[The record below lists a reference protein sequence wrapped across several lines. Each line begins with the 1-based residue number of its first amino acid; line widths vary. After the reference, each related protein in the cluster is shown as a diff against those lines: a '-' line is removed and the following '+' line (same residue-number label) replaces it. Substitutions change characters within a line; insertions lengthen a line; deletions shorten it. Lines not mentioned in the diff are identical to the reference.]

1 MLPDGWRKYSAYG
14 KILCKR
20 AANMF
25 MPLLGKEELR
35 IKTWRCLAQKNGV
48 RVGPREPSEETASLS
63 LKAVSHCHA
72 KPISGVRRQRVR
84 RKHAGAPCPKRETGM
99 KRKRPAERTRDV
111 LGSRMKTHDVCAARP
126 CPDPGRR
133 LRGRCAARGS
143 APRRLRRRS
152 EDTWP
157 GHLRGDA
164 AAPPDA
170 CPGPTRHQG
179 APHCPGG
186 GGQALSRPRGR
197 GRRPGRGPAQGR
209 GARPPFL
216 TDVGGLGGGQIK
228 QAWQGVF
235 RVSPEDP
242 RARPP
247 CACPG
252 PWLLR
257 VWWVAGA
264 RAWGEDSR
272 SEETRTAP
280 LQGSL
285 GISGKCGTFSWR
297 GHSTGRFGVKNH
309 LFDSKRNNA
318 NVL

>member
-1 MLPDGWRKYSAYG
+1 
-14 KILCKR
+14 
-20 AANMF
+20 
-25 MPLLGKEELR
+25 
-35 IKTWRCLAQKNGV
+35 
-48 RVGPREPSEETASLS
+48 
-63 LKAVSHCHA
+63 
-72 KPISGVRRQRVR
+72 
-84 RKHAGAPCPKRETGM
+84 M
-99 KRKRPAERTRDV
+99 KRKRRAERTRDV
-111 LGSRMKTHDVCAARP
+111 SGSRMKTHDVCAARP

-170 CPGPTRHQG
+170 RPGPTRHQG

-186 GGQALSRPRGR
+186 GGGTGAVSAPRAREATGQRPCA
-197 GRRPGRGPAQGR
+197 RPG
-209 GARPPFL
+209 GAAAVSDRRW
-216 TDVGGLGGGQIK
+216 GAGGGQIK

-264 RAWGEDSR
+264 RAWGEDSPP
-272 SEETRTAP
+272 EETRAAP

-285 GISGKCGTFSWR
+285 GISGRCRMFSWR